1 MAPRALK
8 SFPLRL
14 ARSSAKASMLV
25 SFYYIFRVLAVFSAS
40 ASAAFSSE
48 FFEASAKLMASTHLI
63 EVTNGSELSKTAAA
77 FRSGSFQSSSGQQVD
92 FDKWYSTVLSE
103 TRITWMTQMTPEV
116 GLVWGM
122 STGERGE
129 KYAIAPS
136 VKLGFIYRTQLSRW
150 SNFSIRASS
159 VIGGRFREK
168 SCTADYGDIGGVQ
181 QVNCR
186 LAASNL
192 QPADTLKYLIDALPR
207 NRNGISITYTAFF

>member
-1 MAPRALK
+1 MFA
-8 SFPLRL
+8 
-14 ARSSAKASMLV
+14 
-25 SFYYIFRVLAVFSAS
+25 AS
-40 ASAAFSSE
+40 ASAAFPSE
-48 FFEASAKLMASTHLI
+48 SFEVSAKLLASTHLI

-77 FRSGSFQSSSGQQVD
+77 FRSGSFQSSGGQQVN
-92 FDKWYSTVLSE
+92 FEKWYSTAFSD
-103 TRITWMTQMTPEV
+103 TRITWMTQMTPEF

-136 VKLGFIYRTQLSRW
+136 VKLGFIYQTQLSRW

-192 QPADTLKYLIDALPR
+192 QPAETLKYLIDALPR
-207 NRNGISITYTAFF
+207 NRNGISVMYTAFF